1 MQYENILKRLK
12 ALSNPK
18 TVEGMARFGINPE
31 NTYGVSIPNL
41 RRIAKEVGK
50 DHSLA
55 QQLWFSGIHEARIL
69 ASMID
74 DPNQV
79 TRKQMDA
86 WIKDF
91 NSWDVCDQCCM
102 NLFSKTSM
110 AWEKAIEWTKREK
123 EFEKRAGFVLI
134 ACLAWYDK
142 ELSDRKF
149 LVFLP
154 AIKREANDNRN
165 YVKKAVNWALRNIGK
180 RNLNLN
186 KKAIETAKEIQ
197 KMDSRSAKW
206 IASDAIRELTSE
218 AVQERLQKRDK

>member
-18 TVEGMARFGINPE
+18 AVEGMARFGINPE

-41 RRIAKEVGK
+41 RRIAKEIGK

-55 QQLWFSGIHEARIL
+55 QQLWLSCIHEARIL

-79 TRKQMDA
+79 TGKQMDL

-91 NSWDVCDQCCM
+91 DSWDVCDQCCM

-110 AWEKAIEWTKREK
+110 AWEKTIEWTKREK

-134 ACLAWYDK
+134 ACLAWYD
-142 ELSDRKF
+142 EESPDEKF

-154 AIKREANDNRN
+154 VIKQGANDDR
-165 YVKKAVNWALRNIGK
+165 
-180 RNLNLN
+180 
-186 KKAIETAKEIQ
+186 
-197 KMDSRSAKW
+197 
-206 IASDAIRELTSE
+206 
-218 AVQERLQKRDK
+218 

>member
-79 TRKQMDA
+79 TRKQMDV

-110 AWEKAIEWTKREK
+110 AWEKAIEWTKR
-123 EFEKRAGFVLI
+123 KRI
-134 ACLAWYDK
+134 
-142 ELSDRKF
+142 
-149 LVFLP
+149 
-154 AIKREANDNRN
+154 
-165 YVKKAVNWALRNIGK
+165 
-180 RNLNLN
+180 
-186 KKAIETAKEIQ
+186 
-197 KMDSRSAKW
+197 
-206 IASDAIRELTSE
+206 
-218 AVQERLQKRDK
+218 